1 MTTTQT
7 RDQLSYQRDLARE
20 EVKSLK
26 EENEKLQ
33 HWKDENEPD
42 FEREQEE
49 NQKLWLENKK
59 DECEKWKEEDREDRE
74 DRERECEL
82 LREENEKLK
91 EERDCF
97 KASYDEGDEFLRSL
111 QHTHYKHIKC
121 LEEEAMDNKEL
132 RKENEKLKER
142 WEEQKEWWKDQ
153 NDRRQK
159 LKEENDKLKEEVKA
173 LEEVHIIF
181 TNQKATIIEG
191 YEIQQKE
198 LAEIKSQNIQNCST
212 NKKLR
217 DILDK
222 MECYEC
228 EHCVNWR
235 GVYVEE
241 RYENGKIKKWCCES
255 CMYELTEIQN
265 L

>member
-26 EENEKLQ
+26 AENEEL
-33 HWKDENEPD
+33 
-42 FEREQEE
+42 
-49 NQKLWLENKK
+49 KK
-59 DECEKWKEEDREDRE
+59 QNDECEEWKEEQMDWDYIHK
-74 DRERECEL
+74 ERECEL
-82 LREENEKLK
+82 LREEIEELK
-91 EERDCF
+91 E
-97 KASYDEGDEFLRSL
+97 
-111 QHTHYKHIKC
+111 
-121 LEEEAMDNKEL
+121 
-132 RKENEKLKER
+132 ENEKLH
-142 WEEQKEWWKDQ
+142 EESIQFQK
-153 NDRRQK
+153 
-159 LKEENDKLKEEVKA
+159 EVKA